1 MSKMSQCDRILRHL
15 NDYGSITQAE
25 ADYEYGIARLASRMY
40 DLKKRGVAFESET
53 VYGKNRYDEPIKFSR
68 YFLRGE

>member
-25 ADYEYGIARLASRMY
+25 ADYEYGIVRLASRMY
-40 DLKKRGVAFESET
+40 DLKKRGVAFESEM
-53 VYGKNRYDEPIKFSR
+53 VYSRNRYDEPIKFSR
-68 YFLRGE
+68 YFLRRE